1 MLKELLQDWVH
12 DTGAFWRSLPV
23 GLRASWRSALL
34 AWLLCTV
41 ATVGLLWPSFES
53 MVGIWSRS
61 DTFAHGYL
69 IFPAVLWLIW
79 RRRFDCLVLQ
89 PRPWWPALAGLLL
102 LLPAW
107 LVVRLAHVSAAEHFA
122 IVALLVL
129 LVPLIFGRAVAMRL
143 LFPLSFSFF
152 AVPFGEFLLPVLM
165 NSTAD
170 FTVAALRATGIP
182 VYREGLEFVIPS
194 GHWSVVEACSGIRY
208 LIASF
213 MVGTLFAYINYRSAW
228 RRGIFVLVSLVVP
241 LIANWLR
248 AYMIVMIGH
257 LSGNELATG
266 VDHIIYGWVFF
277 GLVMM
282 LLYMVGIRYVDAPLV
297 EARPAVP
304 TQVDAARSPWLQTAL
319 AFMLLAAPA
328 GWARHVEH
336 LAGSA
341 VAVDLPPLS
350 LQAQG
355 WARMEGAAIAGWKPA
370 YGGASA
376 EQQSCYSK
384 DGRSFCVWVMF
395 FRGQDEERKVMNSEN
410 RLAGFKDEWVEVP
423 SGAPSHATA
432 AGPAG
437 VWRAAQL
444 RQRLHVSG
452 NREAL
457 QVLQTHWVDG
467 EFTNSAIRARLLTA
481 WCRLSG
487 RVDNAAAVFIYA
499 PQAEE
504 GGAGL
509 SAELPVLTPAIQ
521 GYLQSQS
528 QR

>member
-1 MLKELLQDWVH
+1 MLKELMQDWVY
-12 DTGAFWRSLPV
+12 DTRSFWRSLPAE
-23 GLRASWRSALL
+23 LRARWRSALL
-34 AWLLCTV
+34 AWLLCTLAAV
-41 ATVGLLWPSFES
+41 CLLWPSFES

-69 IFPAVLWLIW
+69 VFPAVLWLVW
-79 RRRFDCLVLQ
+79 RRRYDCLVLT
-89 PRPWWPALAGLLL
+89 PRPWWLAVLGLAL
-102 LLPAW
+102 LLPSW
-107 LVVRLAHVSAAEHFA
+107 LVVRLAHVNAAEHFA

-129 LVPLIFGRAVAMRL
+129 LVPLVFGRAVALRL

-152 AVPFGEFLLPVLM
+152 AVPFGEFLLPTLM

-170 FTVAALRATGIP
+170 FTVAALRASGIP

-228 RRGIFVLVSLVVP
+228 RRWTFVLVSLVVP

-266 VDHIIYGWVFF
+266 VDHIIYGWIFF
-277 GLVMM
+277 GLVMT

-297 EARPAVP
+297 EPQPAVP
-304 TQVDAARSPWLQTAL
+304 VQAQGGRSPWLQTAL
-319 AFMLLAAPA
+319 ALVLLAVPA

-336 LAGSA
+336 LPGASSPVVLA
-341 VAVDLPPLS
+341 PLD

-355 WARMEGAAIAGWKPA
+355 WRLVESAGQGGWKPA
-370 YGGASA
+370 YGGESA
-376 EQQSCYSK
+376 QQHACYQK
-384 DGRSFCVWVMF
+384 DDRSFCLWVMF
-395 FRGQDEERKVMNSEN
+395 YRGQDEERKVMNSEN
-410 RLAGFKDEWVEVP
+410 RLAGFKDDWVEQASAESAP
-423 SGAPSHATA
+423 ASGI
-432 AGPAG
+432 
-437 VWRAAQL
+437 WRAAQL
-444 RQRLHVSG
+444 RQRMHVG
-452 NREAL
+452 GAREAL
-457 QVLQTHWVDG
+457 QVMQTHWVDG
-467 EFTNSAIRARLLTA
+467 HFTNSSVRARLLTA
-481 WCRLSG
+481 WCLLGG
-487 RVDNAAAVFIYA
+487 RVDNAAAVFVYA

-504 GGAGL
+504 GASTL
-509 SAELPVLTPAIQ
+509 AELLPALTPAIQ

>member
-12 DTGAFWRSLPV
+12 DTRSFWRSLPDS
-23 GLRASWRSALL
+23 LRASWRSALL

-41 ATVGLLWPSFES
+41 AAVGLLWPSFES

-69 IFPAVLWLIW
+69 VFPAVLWLVW
-79 RRRFDCLVLQ
+79 RRRYDCLVLT
-89 PRPWWPALAGLLL
+89 PRPWWPALLGLAL

-107 LVVRLAHVSAAEHFA
+107 LVVRLAHVNAAEHFA

-129 LVPLIFGRAVAMRL
+129 LVPLVFGRAVALRL

-152 AVPFGEFLLPVLM
+152 AVPFGEFLLPTLM

-228 RRGIFVLVSLVVP
+228 RRWIFVVVSLVVP

-266 VDHIIYGWVFF
+266 VDHIIYGWIFF
-277 GLVMM
+277 GLVMT

-297 EARPAVP
+297 EPRPEVPAQPQRARA
-304 TQVDAARSPWLQTAL
+304 PWLQTAL
-319 AFMLLAAPA
+319 TLVLLALPA
-328 GWARHVEH
+328 AWAYHVEH
-336 LAGSA
+336 LPGADA
-341 VAVDLPPLS
+341 PVALAPLDLES
-350 LQAQG
+350 QG
-355 WARMEGAAIAGWKPA
+355 WHLVEGTSQGGWKPA
-370 YGGASA
+370 YGGESA
-376 EQQSCYSK
+376 RQQSCYQK
-384 DGRSFCVWVMF
+384 DGRSFCIWVMF
-395 FRGQDEERKVMNSEN
+395 YRGQDEERKVMNSEN
-410 RLAGFKDEWVEVP
+410 RLAGFKDDWVEQ
-423 SGAPSHATA
+423 AAA
-432 AGPAG
+432 EAGPASG
-437 VWRAAQL
+437 IWRAAQL
-444 RQRLHVSG
+444 RQRMHVTG
-452 NREAL
+452 TREAL
-457 QVLQTHWVDG
+457 HVMQTHWVDG
-467 EFTNSAIRARLLTA
+467 HFTNSSVRARLFTA
-481 WCRLSG
+481 WCLLGG

-504 GGAGL
+504 GGSAL
-509 SAELPVLTPAIQ
+509 AELLPTLTPVIQ

>member
-12 DTGAFWRSLPV
+12 DTRSFWRRLPAD
-23 GLRASWRSALL
+23 LRTRWRSALL
-34 AWLLCTV
+34 AWLLCTL
-41 ATVGLLWPSFES
+41 AAVGLLWPSFES

-69 IFPAVLWLIW
+69 VFPAVLWLAW
-79 RRRFDCLVLQ
+79 RRRYDCLVLT
-89 PRPWWPALAGLLL
+89 PRPWWPALLGLAL

-107 LVVRLAHVSAAEHFA
+107 LVMRLAHVNAAEHFA

-129 LVPLIFGRAVAMRL
+129 LVPLVLGRAVALHL

-152 AVPFGEFLLPVLM
+152 AVPFGEFLLPTLM

-228 RRGIFVLVSLVVP
+228 RRWIFVGVSLVVP

-266 VDHIIYGWVFF
+266 VDHIIYGWIFF
-277 GLVMM
+277 GLVMT

-297 EARPAVP
+297 EPLPAVP
-304 TQVDAARSPWLQTAL
+304 VQGEGVRSPWLQTAL
-319 AFMLLAAPA
+319 ALLLLALPA
-328 GWARHVEH
+328 AWARYVEH
-336 LAGSA
+336 LPGADA
-341 VAVDLPPLS
+341 PVALAPLGLES
-350 LQAQG
+350 QG
-355 WARMEGAAIAGWKPA
+355 WQRVESATQGGWKPA

-376 EQQSCYSK
+376 QQQSCYEK

-395 FRGQDEERKVMNSEN
+395 YRGQDEERKVMNSEN
-410 RLAGFKDEWVEVP
+410 RLAGFKDDWVEQP
-423 SGAPSHATA
+423 AAE
-432 AGPAG
+432 AGPASG
-437 VWRAAQL
+437 VWRAARL
-444 RQRLHVSG
+444 RQRLHMTG
-452 NREAL
+452 ARESL
-457 QVLQTHWVDG
+457 QVMQTHWVDG
-467 EFTNSAIRARLLTA
+467 HFTNSPVRARLLTA
-481 WCRLSG
+481 WCLLGG

-499 PQAEE
+499 PQAED
-504 GGAGL
+504 GSAGL
-509 SAELPVLTPAIQ
+509 ADLLPTLTPAVQ